1 MSFFIHKINP
11 TKPRCVTLGIQDS
24 TIKFEIDTGSGI
36 ILISEREYCMHF
48 QNLQLT
54 GTKIKV
60 ITYANQPLKVL
71 GKLIINVSYEN
82 KIYNRLPLYVIK
94 GSGVNLLGRNWMTL
108 MRLNWENIFEK
119 LQGHNPDK
127 EKVNCVNIQKE
138 LEAVTNKYPNVFS
151 EKLGTIK
158 GVQAKINVIPNSK
171 PKFMKARTVPFAMK
185 AAVELEIERMENEG
199 ILKSVPFSK
208 WARRIAIV
216 PKSDDR
222 LRICGDY
229 KQTVNPCLD
238 DDIFPQP
245 TPEELFSKIHVR
257 KKFSKID
264 LSQAYLQMQ
273 LEEQLQKYL
282 TINTSKGLKQYTRM
296 PYGVKPASGIFQR
309 FIVVKIDDILIT
321 GKNDEEHLKNIEKVL
336 EVLNQV
342 GATVN
347 KS

>member
-1 MSFFIHKINP
+1 M
-11 TKPRCVTLGIQDS
+11 Q
-24 TIKFEIDTGSGI
+24 
-36 ILISEREYCMHF
+36 
-48 QNLQLT
+48 
-54 GTKIKV
+54 
-60 ITYANQPLKVL
+60 
-71 GKLIINVSYEN
+71 
-82 KIYNRLPLYVIK
+82 
-94 GSGVNLLGRNWMTL
+94 
-108 MRLNWENIFEK
+108 LNWENIFEQ
-119 LQGHNPDK
+119 LQEHNPNK

-138 LEAVTNKYPNVFS
+138 LETVTNKYPNVFS
-151 EKLGTIK
+151 EILGTIK
-158 GVQAKINVIPNSK
+158 GAQAKINVRPNSK

-264 LSQAYLQMQ
+264 MSQAYLQMQ
-273 LEEQLQKYL
+273 LEEQ
-282 TINTSKGLKQYTRM
+282 
-296 PYGVKPASGIFQR
+296 
-309 FIVVKIDDILIT
+309 
-321 GKNDEEHLKNIEKVL
+321 
-336 EVLNQV
+336 
-342 GATVN
+342 
-347 KS
+347 